1 MSALLRSGD
10 IKNYTA
16 LGQDGQAVYTV
27 ATQLRD
33 AIRFKRGRM
42 FADYLAVPQRNDVG
56 STIDW
61 YVPFESENPD
71 GTYYIIPWTSA
82 TEEEKEKALSE
93 LDVFKANMLELG
105 KDLARSDSLKGDQ
118 LLFSR
123 LLYSQN
129 AAESEQLKAIRFPN
143 EEHIYLV
150 NDRPVITFWGFVEKN
165 QSPYADPFLCLR
177 EQEAKGKAQQLEGEV
192 KGKLGDDI

>member
-27 ATQLRD
+27 AAQLRE

-42 FADYLAVPQRNDVG
+42 FAEYLAVPQRNDSG

-71 GTYYIIPWTSA
+71 GTYFIIPWSA
-82 TEEEKEKALSE
+82 ATDEEKEKALAE
-93 LDVFKANMLELG
+93 LDVFKANMLDLG
-105 KDLARSDSLKGDQ
+105 KELARSD
-118 LLFSR
+118 
-123 LLYSQN
+123 
-129 AAESEQLKAIRFPN
+129 
-143 EEHIYLV
+143 
-150 NDRPVITFWGFVEKN
+150 
-165 QSPYADPFLCLR
+165 
-177 EQEAKGKAQQLEGEV
+177 
-192 KGKLGDDI
+192 